1 MTSITIDLATDLSAN
16 PSINLLALKT
26 DFKLTFEPLDI
37 AIAYDMADGAENGAV
52 VLMSGMVRNQTGGRA
67 VDYLDYQGYDQMA
80 LKVFAQI
87 ANESQTKYPE
97 ISSVVIHHRLGRL
110 KVREISVLVA
120 IGSPHREAA
129 FSACSYAIATL
140 KQNAPIWKKE
150 YWLDGESSWVNL
162 RQD

>member
-1 MTSITIDLATDLSAN
+1 MTTTIDLNALGTDLSPA
-16 PSINLLALKT
+16 INLPTLKT
-26 DFKLTFEPLDI
+26 DFKLTLEPLDL
-37 AIAYDMADGAENGAV
+37 AIAYKMADGAENGAV

-87 ANESQTKYPE
+87 ANETQAKHPE
-97 ISSVVIHHRLGRL
+97 ISAVVIHHRLGQL
-110 KVREISVLVA
+110 KVGEISVLVA

-129 FSACSYAIATL
+129 FSACSHAIATL
-140 KQNAPIWKKE
+140 KKNAPIWKKE

-162 RQD
+162 GS